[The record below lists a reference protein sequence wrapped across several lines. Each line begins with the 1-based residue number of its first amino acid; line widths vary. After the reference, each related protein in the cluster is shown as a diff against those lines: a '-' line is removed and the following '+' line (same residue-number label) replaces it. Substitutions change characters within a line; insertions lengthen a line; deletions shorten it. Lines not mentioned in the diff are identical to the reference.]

1 MQMTVCPSV
10 STKYTP
16 CGEANPWEVY
26 HMHWLW
32 AKARKNRWN
41 EEVVLLESEM
51 GWTHKFFQSKAD
63 ECDAVKKKAEEK
75 GDHGLD
81 CYAAW
86 QNDLYNRL
94 ADICS

>member
-1 MQMTVCPSV
+1 MQMTGCPSV

-16 CGEANPWEVY
+16 CGEANPREVY
-26 HMHWLW
+26 RVHWLR

-41 EEVVLLESEM
+41 EEVVLLESET

-63 ECDAVKKKAEEK
+63 EWDAVKKRAEEE
-75 GDHGLD
+75 GDRGLD
-81 CYAAW
+81 CYAAR